1 MPEETDLT
9 LWSIAITAEVTTAG
23 DTNLRYSLDGDATVF
38 ELLVAIEQIAH
49 TLRDQLN
56 ENYTEDEEAE

>member
-1 MPEETDLT
+1 MPEDHDLT
-9 LWSIAITAEVTTAG
+9 LWAITITAAVAADG
-23 DTNLRYSLDGDATVF
+23 DPNLRYELDGEATVF